1 MTLLLGAKHV
11 HLLGYSFGA
20 TVAGAALDARDF
32 IASYTAVAYP
42 LGHWWARGVFGLG
55 AKWGQT

>member
-1 MTLLLGAKHV
+1 VVAAAEHAHGALGAKHV

-32 IASYTAVAYP
+32 IASYTAV
-42 LGHWWARGVFGLG
+42 G
-55 AKWGQT
+55 AAA